1 MANSRVNT
9 LDQNFITCQICFS
22 EFNGETRKPKFL
34 PCCHT
39 ICLECFQTLR
49 RGNTILCPFCRTHTR
64 FNDNSNGVEWVLP
77 TNHYVLELLRL
88 NETDFYYDV
97 NSMPSTAPVEP
108 AEEVDVQFALAQ
120 ATQEQQV
127 ILPTVAA
134 ISQPTHEHDQL
145 SQLRLSLEISGRE
158 IEVEILNEARRQSL
172 SNQQQSPTL
181 RDVDGHREPQG
192 NTEVVPSTQ
201 HTTTVPNTTSDDE
214 DQDDFSNEDIFLMF
228 LLGYY
233 VL

>member
-1 MANSRVNT
+1 
-9 LDQNFITCQICFS
+9 
-22 EFNGETRKPKFL
+22 
-34 PCCHT
+34 
-39 ICLECFQTLR
+39 
-49 RGNTILCPFCRTHTR
+49 
-64 FNDNSNGVEWVLP
+64 
-77 TNHYVLELLRL
+77 
-88 NETDFYYDV
+88 
-97 NSMPSTAPVEP
+97 
-108 AEEVDVQFALAQ
+108 
-120 ATQEQQV
+120 
-127 ILPTVAA
+127 
-134 ISQPTHEHDQL
+134 L

-214 DQDDFSNEDIFLMF
+214 DQDEFSNEDIFLMF

>member
-1 MANSRVNT
+1 M
-9 LDQNFITCQICFS
+9 
-22 EFNGETRKPKFL
+22 
-34 PCCHT
+34 
-39 ICLECFQTLR
+39 
-49 RGNTILCPFCRTHTR
+49 
-64 FNDNSNGVEWVLP
+64 
-77 TNHYVLELLRL
+77 
-88 NETDFYYDV
+88 
-97 NSMPSTAPVEP
+97 
-108 AEEVDVQFALAQ
+108 
-120 ATQEQQV
+120 
-127 ILPTVAA
+127 
-134 ISQPTHEHDQL
+134 